1 VHFLPILSF
10 LEEDTFRA
18 TLWAKFREEKSKVKE
33 AIYKALRPLF
43 SEARPDE
50 FIPIN

>member
-10 LEEDTFRA
+10 LEEGA